1 VRTDV
6 SIEGFLDVEQKAVA
20 NSYFGYE
27 LLYVNICLLVAS
39 SKKEV
44 ATD

>member
-1 VRTDV
+1 MWIHDGIVAKT
-6 SIEGFLDVEQKAVA
+6 VA

-27 LLYVNICLLVAS
+27 LLYVNICLVAS

-44 ATD
+44 GID